1 MAKKKS
7 TLSKL
12 ANIGPTIER
21 RLNEI
26 GIFTKEDLSRVGPVE
41 SYQRI
46 VAANPGVTIPVCYY
60 LYSLE
65 GAINDTHWDHL
76 PEEVKTSLR
85 KAVSRD

>member
-1 MAKKKS
+1 MPQKKS
-7 TLSKL
+7 DLKDL

-26 GIFTKEDLSRVGPVE
+26 GIFSKEDLRRMGPVE
-41 SYQRI
+41 SYRRI

-65 GAINDTHWDHL
+65 GAINDMHWDHL
-76 PEEVKTSLR
+76 PDEVKKSLR
-85 KAVSRD
+85 KAVGRD